1 MASDQPSIH
10 LIDAG
15 LMIGEAELLKPISLQ
30 VGPGECVAIVGPSG
44 AGKTSLL
51 RLMSGAERCT
61 SGRVIVQGV
70 DTSKAHSAQIKAL
83 RSRVGFIHQDHQLV
97 PNYRVIQNVLTG
109 RVGRQGLLASL
120 LAVLFP
126 SRDITEEIHRLLGRV
141 GVEEKLFSWT
151 HQLSG
156 GERQRVAIARA
167 LFQEPQIL
175 LADEPVASVDPA
187 RAEALVVL
195 LTKLAAEE
203 GWALA
208 VSLHNLALAQ
218 THFDRVIGLRDGLV
232 LFDARAEDVPAGAYE
247 RLYDLSGT

>member
-1 MASDQPSIH
+1 MLSDAPSIH
-10 LIDAG
+10 LREAG
-15 LMIGEAELLKPISLQ
+15 LMVGEAVLLKPTTLQ
-30 VGPGECVAIVGPSG
+30 VAHGESVAIVGPSG

-51 RLMSGAERCT
+51 RLMSGAARCT
-61 SGRVIVQGV
+61 SGVVTVQGV
-70 DTSKAHSAQIKAL
+70 DTSRAPAAQIKAL

-120 LAVLFP
+120 RSVFFP
-126 SRDITEEIHRLLGRV
+126 SSTIEEEIHRLLGRV
-141 GVEEKLFSWT
+141 GIDDKLFAWT

-167 LFQEPQIL
+167 LFQEPQVL

-187 RAEALVVL
+187 RAEALVDL
-195 LTKLAAEE
+195 LTHLAAEE

-218 THFDRVIGLRDGLV
+218 THFDRVIGLRDGAV
-232 LFDARAEDVPAGAYE
+232 LFDSPAQDLPAGAYE
-247 RLYDLSGT
+247 RLYDLSGA

>member
-1 MASDQPSIH
+1 MVSARPSIH
-10 LIDAG
+10 LMGAG
-15 LMIGEAELLKPISLQ
+15 LVVGDAVLLKPTSLQ
-30 VGPGECVAIVGPSG
+30 VAPGESVAIVGPSG
-44 AGKTSLL
+44 GGKTSLL
-51 RLMSGAERCT
+51 RLMSGAVRCT
-61 SGRVIVQGV
+61 SGTVLVQGV
-70 DTSKAHSAQIKAL
+70 DTSKTPAADLKTL

-120 LAVLFP
+120 RAVLFP
-126 SRDITEEIHRLLGRV
+126 SSDTEEEVHRLLGRV
-141 GVEEKLFSWT
+141 GIEDKLFSWT

-167 LFQEPQIL
+167 LFQEPQVL

-187 RAEALVVL
+187 RAEALARL
-195 LTKLAAEE
+195 LTQLAVEE

-218 THFDRVIGLRDGLV
+218 THFDRVIGLRDGTV
-232 LFDARAEDVPAGAYE
+232 LFDAPAEDLPAGAYE
-247 RLYDLSGT
+247 HLYDLSGV

>member
-1 MASDQPSIH
+1 MHIWK
-10 LIDAG
+10 G
-15 LMIGEAELLKPISLQ
+15 GR
-30 VGPGECVAIVGPSG
+30 
-44 AGKTSLL
+44 T
-51 RLMSGAERCT
+51 RCGHIRGT
-61 SGRVIVQGV
+61 P
-70 DTSKAHSAQIKAL
+70 AQIKAL

-126 SRDITEEIHRLLGRV
+126 RRKITEEIHRLLERV
-141 GVEEKLFSWT
+141 GIEEKLFSWT

-167 LFQEPQIL
+167 LFQKPQIL

-208 VSLHNLALAQ
+208 VSLHNLGLAQ
-218 THFDRVIGLRDGLV
+218 AHFDRVIGLRDGLV
-232 LFDARAEDVPAGAYE
+232 LFDAPAQDLPAGAYE
-247 RLYDLSGT
+247 RLYDLSGA